1 MKTQLLIFTIGML
14 STNNRDKQS
23 MLNTK
28 IISLAELAKL
38 VNKSKVT
45 IWRWWAKDKILPQPI
60 LLNGKCLGWK
70 SSVIEQ
76 WLDDNQGGK

>member
-1 MKTQLLIFTIGML
+1 
-14 STNNRDKQS
+14 

-28 IISLAELAKL
+28 IISLSELASH

-45 IWRWWAKDKILPQPI
+45 IWRWWAHDKILPPPI

-70 SSVIEQ
+70 TSVIEQ
-76 WLDDNQGGK
+76 WLDDNQGGE

>member
-1 MKTQLLIFTIGML
+1 MV
-14 STNNRDKQS
+14 
-23 MLNTK
+23 NTK

-45 IWRWWAKDKILPQPI
+45 IWRWWAKEKILPQPI

-70 SSVIEQ
+70 TSVINQ
-76 WLDDNQGGK
+76 WLDDNQGGE

>member
-1 MKTQLLIFTIGML
+1 
-14 STNNRDKQS
+14 

-28 IISLAELAKL
+28 IISLAELALL

-45 IWRWWAKDKILPQPI
+45 IWRWWAKDKILPEPI

-70 SSVIEQ
+70 LSVIEQ
-76 WLDDNQGGK
+76 WLDDNQGDK

>member
-1 MKTQLLIFTIGML
+1 M
-14 STNNRDKQS
+14 
-23 MLNTK
+23 
-28 IISLAELAKL
+28 SLADLATH

-70 SSVIEQ
+70 TSVITQ
-76 WLDDNQGGK
+76 WLDDNQGGE